1 MSIERA
7 VKVDA
12 GMMLRIADEVIRH
25 ERWQGYVSYATD
37 LYGES
42 AYEIEA
48 TTTNT
53 FDDEG
58 GYFDTIEGITVKDHA
73 GNILAFDFST
83 DFWKREL
90 GEVPDEERDK
100 AADDIARDYWIE
112 LYPTP
117 ETFYMDQE
125 PALSFTEFYAV
136 PRENK

>member
-7 VKVDA
+7 VKVDP
-12 GMMLRIADEVIRH
+12 GVMLKIADEIIRH
-25 ERWQGYVSYATD
+25 DRWQGYVNYATD

-53 FDDEG
+53 YDDEG
-58 GYFDTIEGITVKDHA
+58 GYFDTIEGITVKDRA
-73 GNILAFDFST
+73 GNILEFDYST

-90 GEVPDEERDK
+90 ADVQAEDRDA
-100 AADDIARDYWIE
+100 AADDIARDYWTE

-117 ETFYMDQE
+117 EPFYADEE
-125 PALSFTEFYAV
+125 PVLSFTEFYAV
-136 PRENK
+136 PKESK